1 VVCWRLPWNDAALA
15 KGQLTV
21 RVLFVSR
28 TLPNPNGSGVERRA
42 AQHLATLRRFG
53 AVTLV
58 IVQQWK
64 MPAPMPQS
72 DLAALGIER
81 LIIRSIRDEPTRYE
95 YYLKRWQDSKNR
107 LLRVWYRLW
116 VTHECDL
123 RAFARDAE
131 RRRREIGADYD
142 LLFAFRMPSA
152 IWIDSVLSPT
162 DRPPVRIVDFDD
174 IESVAYR
181 RLEQMRPGRRPAR
194 VLLNWYIARWL
205 TRRERELARRWT
217 HVVVC
222 SDHDRHVLRRRLGV
236 TPLVV
241 PNSVR
246 FPARAAQA
254 PPGRIELLFVGQL
267 TYPPNV
273 QGISWL
279 IHQVWPALRDALGEA
294 ARVTIAGMDP
304 CQDVLDLAA
313 VPGVEVLASVPDLAP
328 LYERATISVAPIFAG
343 GGTRIKLIEAMAR
356 TRAIVTT
363 RVGCEGLPVTSGRE
377 LLIADTPQAFAAA
390 VLELARDPEKRR
402 MLAENGWDFGRT
414 RYSDEVVVE
423 AFASG
428 IGEILGAHAAR
439 TTTRSDLR

>member
-1 VVCWRLPWNDAALA
+1 VYRRLPWEDAALA
-15 KGQLTV
+15 EGRLTV

-64 MPAPMPQS
+64 MPAQMLRS
-72 DLAALGIER
+72 DLVAGGIER
-81 LIIRSIRDEPTRYE
+81 LIIRNIREEPTRYE

-107 LLRVWYRLW
+107 LSRIWYRLR
-116 VTHECDL
+116 VTHECDV
-123 RAFARDAE
+123 RPFARDVE
-131 RRRREIGADYD
+131 RRRREIGGNYD
-142 LLFAFRMPSA
+142 LLFAFRMPAA
-152 IWIDSVLSPT
+152 IWIDSVLSPA
-162 DRPPVRIVDFDD
+162 DRPPLSILDFDD
-174 IESVAYR
+174 IESVAYQ
-181 RLEQMRPGRRPAR
+181 RLERMRTGRRPAR
-194 VLLNWYIARWL
+194 ILLNWYIAHWL
-205 TRRERELARRWT
+205 ARRERELARSWT
-217 HVVVC
+217 RVVVC
-222 SDHDRHVLRRRLGV
+222 SEHDREVLRRRLRV

-254 PPGRIELLFVGQL
+254 PPGRVELLFVGQL

-273 QGISWL
+273 QGVCWL
-279 IHQVWPALRDALGEA
+279 VHQVWPALRDALGDG

-313 VPGVEVLASVPDLAP
+313 VPGVEVLASVPDLGP

-363 RVGCEGLPVTSGRE
+363 RLGCEGLPVTSGRE
-377 LLIADTPQAFAAA
+377 LLMADTPQAFVAA
-390 VLELARDPEKRR
+390 VLELARDPERRR
-402 MLAENGWDFGRT
+402 MLAENGWDFGRA

-423 AFASG
+423 EFAG
-428 IGEILGAHAAR
+428 AIQEILGASAR
-439 TTTRSDLR
+439 TAGRSDLR

>member
-1 VVCWRLPWNDAALA
+1 
-15 KGQLTV
+15 LTV

-64 MPAPMPQS
+64 MPTPTLQS
-72 DLAALGIER
+72 DLLASGIER
-81 LIIRSIRDEPTRYE
+81 LIIRNIRDEPTRYE
-95 YYLKRWQDSKNR
+95 YYLKRWQNSKNR
-107 LLRVWYRLW
+107 LSRIWYRLW

-123 RAFARDAE
+123 RSFAQDGE

-142 LLFAFRMPSA
+142 LLFAFRMPAA
-152 IWIDSVLSPT
+152 IWIDSVLSPA
-162 DRPPVRIVDFDD
+162 DRPPVCILDFDD

-181 RLEQMRPGRRPAR
+181 RLERMRTGRGPAR
-194 VLLNWYIARWL
+194 ILLNWYIAHWL
-205 TRRERELARRWT
+205 ARRERELARSWT
-217 HVVVC
+217 RVVVC
-222 SDHDRHVLRRRLGV
+222 SEHDRDVLRRSLGV

-254 PPGRIELLFVGQL
+254 PSGQVELLFVGQL

-273 QGISWL
+273 QGVCWFV
-279 IHQVWPALRDALGEA
+279 HQVWPALSAVLGEG
-294 ARVTIAGMDP
+294 ARVTIAGIDP
-304 CQDVLDLAA
+304 CKEVLDLAA
-313 VPGVEVLASVPDLAP
+313 VPGVEVLASVPDLGP
-328 LYERATISVAPIFAG
+328 LYERATLSVAPIFAG

-363 RVGCEGLPVTSGRE
+363 SVGCEGLLVTPGRD
-377 LLIADTPQAFAAA
+377 LLVADTPQAFSAA
-390 VLELARDPEKRR
+390 VLALVRNAEQRR
-402 MLAENGWDFGRT
+402 ILAENGWDFGRT
-414 RYSDEVVVE
+414 RYADEVVIE
-423 AFASG
+423 KFAG
-428 IGEILGAHAAR
+428 AIREILRASTVTPA
-439 TTTRSDLR
+439 RSDLR